1 MLINKRLCCGVIV
14 ANSYVTYDT
23 EHLTDI
29 MRLQVKSGIATLLL
43 MSFTVGYC
51 DTITFFTSGFFS
63 VHVVANVIFSAHQFL
78 HNNIAKG
85 ISQLLSIPVYL
96 GALFASRRL
105 LRMGSK
111 RMDLI
116 KLTGVI
122 LMAAGLLY
130 IIFIIADTFNSQLIW
145 LFLDFLV
152 VFAMG
157 TFGAAKYKSTSEFH
171 LMDSIVPAFWAKG
184 LDLDNR
190 AALMV
195 LVGFVAGCASGA
207 VAANFVGLGGV
218 MLPGVLL
225 LLFTMNDE

>member
-1 MLINKRLCCGVIV
+1 MSLN
-14 ANSYVTYDT
+14 
-23 EHLTDI
+23 
-29 MRLQVKSGIATLLL
+29 VKSGIATLLL

-63 VHVVANVIFSAHQFL
+63 VHVVGNVIFSAYQFL
-78 HNNIAKG
+78 HHSAAKG
-85 ISQLLSIPVYL
+85 IFQLLSIPVYL
-96 GALFASRRL
+96 GAFFASREL
-105 LRMGSK
+105 LKIGLK
-111 RMDLI
+111 KMDVI
-116 KLTGVI
+116 KLSGI
-122 LMAAGLLY
+122 LLMVSGLLY
-130 IIFIIADTFNSQLIW
+130 IVLITADIFNSQLIW

>member
-1 MLINKRLCCGVIV
+1 
-14 ANSYVTYDT
+14 
-23 EHLTDI
+23 

-116 KLTGVI
+116 KLAGVI

-152 VFAMG
+152 VLATG
-157 TFGAAKYKSTSEFH
+157 IFGVVNYQAASEFH
-171 LMDSIVPAFWAKG
+171 LMSSIVPAFWTKG
-184 LDLDNR
+184 LELDSH
-190 AALMV
+190 AVLFV
-195 LVGFVAGCASGA
+195 LVGFIAGCASGA
-207 VAANFVGLGGV
+207 VAASFVGLGGI

-225 LLFTMNDE
+225 FLFTMNND